1 VLQEEDGSVDIQI
14 QNIFTPSFLVFNKLQ
29 LNNQKILDEIKNL
42 DFHQSDI
49 HTENRPLMSNSM
61 KVLEEIPE
69 GNELKKTFS
78 EYIDYGIRSV
88 WRYNISHQI
97 INSWVTKTYPT
108 SESKFHTHKN
118 FWLSAV
124 YYPCNENNFK
134 IKFDSPRLDLS
145 SFDIPVYERNI
156 YNSFTWT
163 HTIKEGDLIL
173 FDAALRHKIDKN
185 IANTVRYS
193 IAMNILPKGQIGERD
208 GTLVL

>member
-1 VLQEEDGSVDIQI
+1 MKEVNG
-14 QNIFTPSFLVFNKLQ
+14 
-29 LNNQKILDEIKNL
+29 KNL
-42 DFHQSDI
+42 KFNLTFQHNFKNHQ
-49 HTENRPLMSNSM
+49 
-61 KVLEEIPE
+61 
-69 GNELKKTFS
+69 GNKKKTFS

-88 WRYNISHQI
+88 WRYNIGHQI

-124 YYPCNENNFK
+124 YYPCKESHFK
-134 IKFDSPRLDLS
+134 IQFDSPRLDLS
-145 SFDIPVYERNI
+145 SFDIPVYERNM

-163 HTIKEGDLIL
+163 YTIKEGDLIL

-185 IANTVRYS
+185 IANTIRYS